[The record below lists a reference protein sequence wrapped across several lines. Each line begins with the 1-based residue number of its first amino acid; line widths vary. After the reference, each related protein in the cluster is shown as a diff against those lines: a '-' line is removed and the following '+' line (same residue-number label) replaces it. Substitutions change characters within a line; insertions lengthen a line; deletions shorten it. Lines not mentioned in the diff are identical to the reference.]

1 MPYTDIVDRFTVF
14 DGLDH
19 DFDHHVDPERII
31 ATDLTAVQALALL
44 RYRSTEVVDEPGRAL
59 VQLWNHVIVS
69 EGGYPPPVLV
79 NVIQPVREHNREDL
93 EHLLRT
99 SLRTRWPEAQFSVVP
114 PPFADAAVEWVDGPQ
129 PNTVDHFVRGWFPLD
144 HPLGASFGLRRH
156 LSPQAW
162 QQITDR
168 AEPALGLTVPRT
180 STGDIDWSAAHA
192 IRIPA
197 PVRIGY
203 LDTSKYP
210 GDYTEWGLD
219 EALRMLADYM
229 DFTDSRYR

>member
-14 DGLDH
+14 DILH
-19 DFDHHVDPERII
+19 DFDHHFDPNRII
-31 ATDLTAVQALALL
+31 ATDLTAVEALALL
-44 RYRSTEVVDEPGRAL
+44 RHRSAETAAEPGGEL
-59 VQLWNHVIVS
+59 VEMWNHAVVTNI
-69 EGGYPPPVLV
+69 GYPRPVLV
-79 NVIQPVREHNREDL
+79 NVIRPVREHNRDDL

-99 SLRTRWPEAQFSVVP
+99 SLRMQWPNAQFTVVP

-129 PNTVDHFVRGWFPLD
+129 PNTVDFFVRGWFPID

-162 QQITDR
+162 PQITDR

-180 STGDIDWSAAHA
+180 RFGAIDWSAAHA

-203 LDTSKYP
+203 LDTSKYA

-219 EALRMLADYM
+219 EVLRMLADYI
-229 DFTDSRYR
+229 DFTDSRRR